1 MDMDKE
7 IKSRPWIENSYEEMQ
22 KKFYK
27 KAKHLI
33 PTYDKIVSEEYSSER
48 MGGWIVR
55 DTADMMIGWVG
66 NLGDVKVYDYE
77 PTTKANAN
85 SRNFRT

>member
-1 MDMDKE
+1 MNKE
-7 IKSRPWIENSYEEMQ
+7 LTPRPWVENSYEEMQ
-22 KKFYK
+22 EKFYK
-27 KAKHLI
+27 
-33 PTYDKIVSEEYSSER
+33 SER

>member
-27 KAKHLI
+27 KAKQLI
-33 PTYDKIVSEEYSSER
+33 P